1 MSREVLGTILET
13 PLIDQEIVDG
23 VMIPVVTIL
32 MDGETLV
39 VITVETTEGIMAGE
53 NSRIIMAIMVI
64 MDGVNKIITAG
75 EDNRIMDG
83 VDSKTMAGVEVSK
96 KSLIMIMDGVIATI
110 IMGGEIQWAQDQITM
125 GGEIK
130 EAPRTTR
137 TDGEIKEAPIVMG
150 GVIKEDQ
157 VTMDG
162 VINQIQGQVQTALG
176 DQAGDIN
183 KLDLICIKLN
193 YLISDELRNFKVI
206 HFSVLYCFIN

>member
-1 MSREVLGTILET
+1 MET

-39 VITVETTEGIMAGE
+39 VIMVETTEGIMAGE

-75 EDNRIMDG
+75 EDNRIIMDG
-83 VDSKTMAGVEVSK
+83 VDSRIMGGVEVSK
-96 KSLIMIMDGVIATI
+96 KSLIMIMDGVIAII

-137 TDGEIKEAPIVMG
+137 TDGEIKEAPIIMG
-150 GVIKEDQ
+150 GVLKEDQ
-157 VTMDG
+157 ITMDG
-162 VINQIQGQVQTALG
+162 VINQIQGQGQTALG